1 VQSWLTVR
9 FLVALGVACVLG
21 FPHDSVAQEEK
32 ETPSQKTKEAVEKFK
47 KAPAAAV
54 EKLEALK
61 EAGKAKLQATL
72 APKPAEKKEDD
83 SLTVPKKQSGPAEQ
97 PRFSAAGLR
106 DPFRPL
112 ALKARTT
119 SRPRENLSP
128 LEKYELGQLK
138 LVAVIWDVKDP
149 RAMVEDSVGL
159 GYSVKVGT
167 PIGPNEGKVKAINPG
182 EIVIVEIFTDFFGAR
197 KTREVT
203 MNLPAE

>member
-1 VQSWLTVR
+1 M
-9 FLVALGVACVLG
+9 ALGVACFISL
-21 FPHDSVAQEEK
+21 PHDGGAQEEK

-47 KAPAAAV
+47 KAPAAV
-54 EKLEALK
+54 GESLEALK
-61 EAGKAKLQATL
+61 EAAKAKLQAAL
-72 APKPAEKKEDD
+72 APKAAEKKEGDA
-83 SLTVPKKQSGPAEQ
+83 LTLPKTKAEPAEQ
-97 PRFSAAGLR
+97 PRRSLTGLR

-112 ALKARTT
+112 ALKARAT

-138 LVAVIWDVKDP
+138 LVAVIWDVKEP

-159 GYSVKVGT
+159 GYTVKVGT